1 MYVMVI
7 QTALPLINK
16 LNILHKHMR
25 GLLVNRRGD
34 QVGQMPLEK
43 RTYCE
48 RQAS

>member
-7 QTALPLINK
+7 QTALPLIDEPD
-16 LNILHKHMR
+16 ILHKHMLGR
-25 GLLVNRRGD
+25 LVNGRDD
-34 QVGQMPLEK
+34 QVGQMPLEE